1 MAGATHEEEEGGGGE
16 APARKKFSGKKLVLF
31 VIFPLL
37 LVLGGAAAAFFA
49 GVFTPT
55 ETQAEEDPHGEAKP
69 DAHGKPDAHAKP
81 DAHGAEA
88 KADAHGGGHGA
99 PGAGGLFFNVP
110 DMVVNLN
117 STGRRPSF
125 LKISISIEVGR
136 PEDVPEIEKV
146 MPRIVDNFQVYL
158 RELRLEDLRG
168 SAGVYRL
175 REELLLRVGIAAQP
189 VQVKD
194 VLFREMLIQ

>member
-1 MAGATHEEEEGGGGE
+1 MAGATHDEEEGGGGE

-31 VIFPLL
+31 IILPLL
-37 LVLGGAAAAFFA
+37 LILGGAAAAFFA
-49 GVFTPT
+49 GVFTPSET
-55 ETQAEEDPHGEAKP
+55 EASEDSHGEAKP
-69 DAHGKPDAHAKP
+69 DAHGKPDA
-81 DAHGAEA
+81 
-88 KADAHGGGHGA
+88 KADAHGAPAKDGHGA
-99 PGAGGLFFNVP
+99 PGAGGVFFNVP

-125 LKISISIEVGR
+125 LKISISVEVGR
-136 PEDVPEIEKV
+136 QEDVPEIEKV

-168 SAGVYRL
+168 SAGIYRL
-175 REELLLRVGIAAQP
+175 REELLLRVGVAAHP

>member
-1 MAGATHEEEEGGGGE
+1 MAGATHDEEEGGGGE

-31 VIFPLL
+31 IILPLL
-37 LVLGGAAAAFFA
+37 LILGGATAAFFA
-49 GVFTPT
+49 GVFTPSET
-55 ETQAEEDPHGEAKP
+55 EASEDPHAEAKP
-69 DAHGKPDAHAKP
+69 DAHGKPADAHGKP

-88 KADAHGGGHGA
+88 KGGHGA
-99 PGAGGLFFNVP
+99 PGAGGVFFNVP

-125 LKISISIEVGR
+125 LKISISVEVGR
-136 PEDVPEIEKV
+136 QEDVPEIEKV

-168 SAGVYRL
+168 SAGIYRL
-175 REELLLRVGIAAQP
+175 REELLLRVGVAAHP

>member
-1 MAGATHEEEEGGGGE
+1 MAGATHDEDEGGGGE

-31 VIFPLL
+31 VILPLL
-37 LVLGGAAAAFFA
+37 LMLGGAAAAFFA
-49 GVFTPT
+49 GVFTPSET
-55 ETQAEEDPHGEAKP
+55 EASEDSHGEAKP
-69 DAHGKPDAHAKP
+69 DAHGKPDA
-81 DAHGAEA
+81 
-88 KADAHGGGHGA
+88 KADAHGAPAKDGHGA
-99 PGAGGLFFNVP
+99 PGAGGVFFNVP

-125 LKISISIEVGR
+125 LKISISVEVGR
-136 PEDVPEIEKV
+136 QEDVPEIEKV

-168 SAGVYRL
+168 SAGIYRL
-175 REELLLRVGIAAQP
+175 REELLLRVGVAAQP

>member
-1 MAGATHEEEEGGGGE
+1 MAGATHDEEEGEGGE

-31 VIFPLL
+31 IILPLL
-37 LVLGGAAAAFFA
+37 LILGGAAAAFFA
-49 GVFTPT
+49 GVFTPSET
-55 ETQAEEDPHGEAKP
+55 EASEDSHGEAKP
-69 DAHGKPDAHAKP
+69 DAHGKPDA
-81 DAHGAEA
+81 
-88 KADAHGGGHGA
+88 KADAHGAPAKDGHGA
-99 PGAGGLFFNVP
+99 PGAGGVFFNVP

-125 LKISISIEVGR
+125 LKISISVEVGR
-136 PEDVPEIEKV
+136 QEDVPEIEKV

-168 SAGVYRL
+168 SAGIYRL
-175 REELLLRVGIAAQP
+175 REELLLRVGVAAQP

>member
-1 MAGATHEEEEGGGGE
+1 MAGATHDEEEGGGGE

-31 VIFPLL
+31 IILPLL
-37 LVLGGAAAAFFA
+37 LILGGAAAAFFA
-49 GVFTPT
+49 GVFTPSET
-55 ETQAEEDPHGEAKP
+55 EASEDSHGEAKP
-69 DAHGKPDAHAKP
+69 DAHGKPDA
-81 DAHGAEA
+81 
-88 KADAHGGGHGA
+88 KADAHGAPAKDGHGA
-99 PGAGGLFFNVP
+99 SGAGGVFFNVP

-125 LKISISIEVGR
+125 LKISISVEVGR
-136 PEDVPEIEKV
+136 QEDVPEIEKV

-168 SAGVYRL
+168 SAGIYRL
-175 REELLLRVGIAAQP
+175 REELLLRVGVAAHP

>member
-1 MAGATHEEEEGGGGE
+1 MAGATHDEEEGGGGE

-31 VIFPLL
+31 IILPLL
-37 LVLGGAAAAFFA
+37 LILGGAAAAFFA
-49 GVFTPT
+49 GVFTPSET
-55 ETQAEEDPHGEAKP
+55 EAERGPPWGGQARRAWQARRQSRCPWG
-69 DAHGKPDAHAKP
+69 
-81 DAHGAEA
+81 
-88 KADAHGGGHGA
+88 ADAKDGHGA
-99 PGAGGLFFNVP
+99 PGAGGVFFNVP

-125 LKISISIEVGR
+125 LKISISVEVGR
-136 PEDVPEIEKV
+136 QEDVPEIEKV

-168 SAGVYRL
+168 SAGIYRL
-175 REELLLRVGIAAQP
+175 REELLLRVGVAAQP

>member
-1 MAGATHEEEEGGGGE
+1 MDEDAAEE
-16 APARKKFSGKKLVLF
+16 
-31 VIFPLL
+31 
-37 LVLGGAAAAFFA
+37 
-49 GVFTPT
+49 
-55 ETQAEEDPHGEAKP
+55 QEDPHGEAKP
-69 DAHGKPDAHAKP
+69 DAHGKKP

-88 KADAHGGGHGA
+88 KPDAHGA
-99 PGAGGLFFNVP
+99 PGAGRLFFNVP

-125 LKISISIEVGR
+125 LKISISVEVGR
-136 PEDVPEIEKV
+136 QEDVPEIEKV

-168 SAGVYRL
+168 SAGIYRL
-175 REELLLRVGIAAQP
+175 REELLLRVGVAAQP